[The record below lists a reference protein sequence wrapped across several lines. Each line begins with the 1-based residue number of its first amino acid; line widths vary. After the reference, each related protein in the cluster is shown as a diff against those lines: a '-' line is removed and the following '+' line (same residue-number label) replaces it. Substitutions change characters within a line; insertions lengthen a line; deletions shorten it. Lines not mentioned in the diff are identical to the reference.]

1 MSGQNLEAATVNYG
15 RCTAK
20 TGSKRTLY
28 TGPAFVKS
36 TALRSGLVLLAATFL
51 LAACQSRLPN
61 PFSGASKGRVQTGEL
76 APLDGTSSGQA
87 FDPNAQ
93 APMMAQPDP
102 APFDAG
108 AANTSASAQLQTP
121 TADHTVQAT
130 APMTQPTTQPVQPA
144 ASSAQLSRADMLGAW
159 QLAAASDNC
168 QLFMTLTTWTGGY
181 RATTKGCSS
190 VELSNITAWDLENNR
205 VVLVGATG
213 SQVASLVSA
222 GGNRFSG
229 QTKSGAQVS
238 VSR

>member
-1 MSGQNLEAATVNYG
+1 MSGQNLEAATVKSA
-15 RCTAK
+15 RCSAN
-20 TGSKRTLY
+20 TGNKRALF
-28 TGPAFVKS
+28 TGPGFVKS
-36 TALRSGLVLLAATFL
+36 AAVRSGLVVLAATFL
-51 LAACQSRLPN
+51 LAACQTRLPN

-76 APLDGTSSGQA
+76 PPLASSDSMNSGQA

-93 APMMAQPDP
+93 APMMAQPSP
-102 APFDAG
+102 EPFDAG
-108 AANTSASAQLQTP
+108 EATNSASAQLQTP
-121 TADHTVQAT
+121 TADHTVQSA
-130 APMTQPTTQPVQPA
+130 APLTQPVQPA
-144 ASSAQLSRADMLGAW
+144 ASSVQLSRADMLGAW

-190 VELSNITAWDLENNR
+190 TELSNITAWDLENNR

-213 SQVASLVSA
+213 TQVASLVSA

-229 QTKSGAQVS
+229 QTNSGAQVS